1 MCKGKV
7 TRREKCRWCDADEAN
22 ADAEALAV
30 ADEGLEWR
38 KSGSARWYARL
49 SVWHGRLPLRSHAG
63 RRCGAR
69 RCFRGGASVLN
80 WNHHCFWHVTGCFLF
95 AERVGGLV
103 AFYGYMTY
111 LGAPLRRVLCT
122 VETFVSARVSAR
134 KTVAILDASYGE
146 SPTVPGDS
154 FAQTVNKRIAP
165 R

>member
-30 ADEGLEWR
+30 ADEGPEWR
-38 KSGSARWYARL
+38 KSGSGRWYARV
-49 SVWHGRLPLRSHAG
+49 SVWHERQPLGSHVV

-69 RCFRGGASVLN
+69 RCFRGYTSVLD
-80 WNHHCFWHVTGCFLF
+80 WNCHCFRYAIGCCRLLT
-95 AERVGGLV
+95 VGGLV
-103 AFYGYMTY
+103 TFYGYMTY